1 MSREMVETK
10 TTLAI
15 IMTMAMMVLPR
26 AEGLLFSR
34 ASAEMTMD
42 AGVVASGRGI
52 GRYVLIGFELPSLRK
67 YQLTSLSING
77 DGSPQL
83 GFLRHCIQ

>member
-1 MSREMVETK
+1 
-10 TTLAI
+10 
-15 IMTMAMMVLPR
+15 
-26 AEGLLFSR
+26 
-34 ASAEMTMD
+34 MTMD

-52 GRYVLIGFELPSLRK
+52 GRYVLIGFELPLLRK